1 MCQSKLMDRFTY
13 VFIPTMKIGRF
24 SRNLTSRRFKAIP
37 LYLTMCGFKIL
48 SLAVTK
54 VLVAGRLLCAKAD
67 HMPTRAPTHC
77 KASPTR
83 GPKLGKSQSKQN
95 EKETK
100 SGI

>member
-1 MCQSKLMDRFTY
+1 MCQSKVMDRCTY

-54 VLVAGRLLCAKAD
+54 VLVAGLCL
-67 HMPTRAPTHC
+67 
-77 KASPTR
+77 
-83 GPKLGKSQSKQN
+83 PKLITCLPALKLAEAATTQGP
-95 EKETK
+95 T
-100 SGI
+100 